1 MTRLLVPLA
10 TPDVSAFAKSL
21 KRLLDERHAEGR
33 PLPSHVELLNLLARA
48 GGMRNF
54 QTLKAAAQAAP
65 PPASSPTPAEKAQAA
80 VAVDVSAL
88 SATARK
94 ALIQF
99 DASGRLVR
107 LPNKLSVQQLA
118 NWALWTQ
125 FEARRKY
132 TFPPHLWRPRHP
144 APRAREHEAAG
155 PQERLQRILER
166 AAAPGGGGAGVSA
179 GVEGGGEVTLALYV
193 ACLHRRIFNPKMRRS
208 PAFRHRTARNRNA
221 DTGPENRPY
230 VQD

>member
-54 QTLKAAAQAAP
+54 QTLKAAVQAAP
-65 PPASSPTPAEKAQAA
+65 PPSSTPTPAEKAQMA

-99 DASGRLVR
+99 DGSGRLVR

-132 TFPPHLWRPRHP
+132 TEKQVNAVLNAHHTFGDPATLRRELVNMKLLDRKSDCSEYWKEPQRPGEEVQAFLRAWR
-144 APRAREHEAAG
+144 AGAR
-155 PQERLQRILER
+155 
-166 AAAPGGGGAGVSA
+166 
-179 GVEGGGEVTLALYV
+179 
-193 ACLHRRIFNPKMRRS
+193 
-208 PAFRHRTARNRNA
+208 
-221 DTGPENRPY
+221 
-230 VQD
+230 